1 MANITK
7 QQAEETYEAL
17 IPIDHSDRNNML
29 EVGVNGRFYLIKRGI
44 RVNVPKEV
52 YDVLRFKNMTL

>member
-7 QQAEETYEAL
+7 QKAEETYEVL

-44 RVNVPKEV
+44 RVNVPKDV